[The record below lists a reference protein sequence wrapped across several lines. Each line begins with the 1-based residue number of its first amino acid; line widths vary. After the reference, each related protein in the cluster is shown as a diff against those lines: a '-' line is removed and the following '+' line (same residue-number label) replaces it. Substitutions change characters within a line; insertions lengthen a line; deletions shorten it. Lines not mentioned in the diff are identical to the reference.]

1 VIAPSHSHSHPAR
14 VVAPRTITADAIVL
28 RTARVSLRTQTS
40 RAASYAYKRPRLV
53 HFLPTRPSLVH
64 TMRVAIVLAALAALA
79 LAHPW
84 EKDTP
89 ARRALIVEAC
99 PAACAVNCPDCCK
112 SITCP
117 DLCCVRGLAPS
128 MRLNA
133 DCDIVR
139 GSNDEGARSVY
150 GGRVICMKT
159 VLRSPKHTR
168 KQA

>member
-1 VIAPSHSHSHPAR
+1 
-14 VVAPRTITADAIVL
+14 
-28 RTARVSLRTQTS
+28 
-40 RAASYAYKRPRLV
+40 
-53 HFLPTRPSLVH
+53 
-64 TMRVAIVLAALAALA
+64 MRVAIVLAALAALA